1 VGVFIGD
8 TESGEVRFMVM
19 EKLREGSKSWVAKI
33 LLAAI
38 ILPFAFFGIQYY
50 FDKGGITSGDTVI
63 KGGDGLVV
71 TQGEFTD
78 ALKNRMEQMRAS
90 NRGQP
95 LDDSLLDNA
104 QLRQQVMNGLI
115 NSKLLTA
122 HANKVGLE
130 IAPQQLADIIA
141 RMSVFQENG
150 VFKNDQYVKVLRA
163 NNMTPAVFEERLRQD
178 IKTQWVEQ
186 SLMLGNQIPEASVKA
201 FMALAGQTRE
211 VSLARIPLDSVMAQ
225 ITIDA
230 AAIKQYYDA
239 HSDNF
244 KVAERARVKYVVLSQ
259 ADLGAAVAITPAEVK
274 AFYDDPANRARFSSG
289 ETRRASHILVAMGK
303 DRAAARDKAAKI
315 LAEVRAK
322 PAQFAALAR
331 QYSED
336 PGSAANGGDLGF
348 FGKGAMTPPF
358 EQAAFALGKGQISDL
373 VETQFGFHIIQLVD
387 IKGGQ
392 AKSLAQVTPE
402 ITTELKKRK
411 LTQAFSDRAAQFNDL
426 VFQQST
432 SLAPAAEK
440 LHLGL
445 RESGWIQAD
454 GRGLEPKDALLG
466 NPKLLASIFTAE
478 STKNNRNTT
487 AVEVSPDVLVAA
499 HVVAHE
505 DSKLRPLEEVK
516 GLIEAQLKKEEATRR
531 VQKLGEQQLADL
543 KAGKAVDL
551 KWTPAQ
557 KINRQQSFQ
566 MLSGELT
573 NQVFKADAATLPAY
587 AGMALVTGD
596 YGLVKVTAVTPG
608 KTDDATLAKQ
618 MRAQLNQIYGNEMM
632 EEFLAV
638 QRAHAEPKVV
648 NKKLLEKPQSNS

>member
-1 VGVFIGD
+1 
-8 TESGEVRFMVM
+8 MVM

-50 FDKGGITSGDTVI
+50 FDKGGLGGGDAII

-71 TQGEFTD
+71 TQGEFND
-78 ALKNRMEQMRAS
+78 ALKNRMEQLRAS

-95 LDDSLLDNA
+95 LDDSVLDNP
-104 QLRQQVMNGLI
+104 QLRSQVMNGLI

-130 IAPQQLADIIA
+130 IAPHQLADVIA
-141 RMSVFQENG
+141 QMAVFQENG
-150 VFKNDQYVKVLRA
+150 VFKNDVYVKVLRA
-163 NNMTPAVFEERLRQD
+163 NNMTPAVFEDRLRQD
-178 IKTQWVEQ
+178 MKTQWVEQ
-186 SLMLGNQIPEASVKA
+186 SLLLGNQIPEASVKA

-211 VSLARIPLDSVMAQ
+211 VSLARIPLDSYLAQ
-225 ITIDA
+225 VTIDA

-239 HSDNF
+239 HADNF
-244 KVAERARVKYVVLSQ
+244 KTPERAKVQYLVLSQ
-259 ADLGAAVAITPAEVK
+259 ADLGAAAAVSPAEVK
-274 AFYDDPANRARFSSG
+274 AFYDDPANRSHWSSG
-289 ETRRASHILVAMGK
+289 ETRRASHILIAAGSDKAAAK
-303 DRAAARDKAAKI
+303 DRATKV
-315 LAEVRAK
+315 LAEVKANPGK
-322 PAQFAALAR
+322 FAALAR
-331 QYSED
+331 QYSQD

-358 EQAAFALGKGQISDL
+358 EQAVFAMSKGQISEL

-387 IKGGQ
+387 VRGGQ
-392 AKSLAQVTPE
+392 VKPLAQVTPE
-402 ITTELKKRK
+402 ITAELKKRK
-411 LTQAFSDRAAQFNDL
+411 VTQAFSDRAAQFNDL

-432 SLAPAAEK
+432 SLKPAADK
-440 LHLGL
+440 LHLNL

-454 GRGLEPKDALLG
+454 GRGIAPADALLN
-466 NPKLLASIFTAE
+466 NPKLLGAVFTAE
-478 STKNNRNTT
+478 TIKNNRNTP

-499 HVVAHE
+499 RVVAHE
-505 DSKLRPLEEVK
+505 DTKLRTLEEVK
-516 GLIEAQLKKEEATRR
+516 GSIEALLKKEEAVRR
-531 VQKLGEQQLADL
+531 VQKAGEQQLADL

-557 KINRQQSFQ
+557 KLNRQQSFQ

-573 NQVFKADAATLPAY
+573 NQVFKADAAALPAY

-596 YGLVKVTAVTPG
+596 YGLVKVSAVIPG
-608 KTDDATLAKQ
+608 KTDDAAQAKQ

-638 QRAHAEPKVV
+638 QRAHAEPKIL
-648 NKKLLEKPQSNS
+648 NKKLLEKPQNNG